1 MTKTYWNENLTNECF
16 DKSFVGDVYTEQMR
30 KTITVIFELTR
41 KTQKVKMN
49 EFHNNI
55 ICSIC

>member
-16 DKSFVGDVYTEQMR
+16 DKSFVGDVYTEEMR

-41 KTQKVKMN
+41 NLRKSK
-49 EFHNNI
+49 
-55 ICSIC
+55 